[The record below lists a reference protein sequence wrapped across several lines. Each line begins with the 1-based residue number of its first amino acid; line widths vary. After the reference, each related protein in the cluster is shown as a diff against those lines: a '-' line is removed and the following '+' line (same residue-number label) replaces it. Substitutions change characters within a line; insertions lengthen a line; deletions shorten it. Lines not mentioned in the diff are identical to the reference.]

1 MRHITVNTFKLGT
14 ILDSVKKVVEEANEL
29 EEAYLESI
37 DSNRSSE
44 REYECYVHMMLE
56 IGDVLTATVNLCEKM
71 GIRPQECVDM
81 VETKNILRG
90 YYDTIE

>member
-14 ILDSVKKVVEEANEL
+14 TLDSVKKVIEEAHEL
-29 EEAYLESI
+29 EEAYLQYV
-37 DSNRSSE
+37 DRNRSSE
-44 REYECYVHMMLE
+44 SDYEYHTHMMLE
-56 IGDVLTATVNLCEKM
+56 IGDVLTATMNLCEKM

>member
-29 EEAYLESI
+29 EEAYFEYV
-37 DSNRSSE
+37 DRNRSSE
-44 REYECYVHMMLE
+44 SDYECHAHMMLE
-56 IGDVLTATVNLCEKM
+56 IGDVLTATMNLCEKL
-71 GIRPQECVDM
+71 GIRPQECIDM
-81 VETKNILRG
+81 VETKNFIRG